1 MKAMQKENKQKSK
14 DTHLQKVSEL
24 HIYHNLN
31 VNV

>member
-1 MKAMQKENKQKSK
+1 MKAMQIKNKQKGN

-24 HIYHNLN
+24 HIYHELN